1 MTIQLRLL
9 LLGLLVVA
17 VSMGA
22 SLLLTHLSFQTSGS
36 MSYRASMM
44 IAAGIPLV
52 VAPPSYGIVAMLTA
66 RLHRAN
72 QRLDELARRD
82 TLTGLLN
89 RRAFTEEAQQRLD
102 AGGEQLFIMADID
115 HFKRINDT
123 LGHAAGDAALQFAA
137 SVMEHAAPEDS
148 VVARIGGEEFALL
161 LPATTIEEADVT
173 QLINVMRAELE
184 ATPFPANPKVTTM
197 TCSFGVAASRPG
209 EKLDGLLLRAD
220 RALYTAKQNGRDC
233 MARAA

>member
-1 MTIQLRLL
+1 MTIQMRLL
-9 LLGLLVVA
+9 LLGLFVVLG
-17 VSMGA
+17 SMAA
-22 SLLLTHLSFQTSGS
+22 SMALTHLSFQTSGG
-36 MSYRASMM
+36 MSYRVAM
-44 IAAGIPLV
+44 IVAGGIPV
-52 VAPPSYGIVAMLTA
+52 IVAPPSYGFVAVLTA

-89 RRAFTEEAQQRLD
+89 RRAFAEEAEHRLGTD
-102 AGGEQLFIMADID
+102 GGQVFIMADID

-137 SVMEHAAPEDS
+137 SVMEQAAPEDS

-161 LPATTIEEADVT
+161 LPATTINDADVAR
-173 QLINVMRAELE
+173 LIDAMRAELDSV
-184 ATPFPANPKVTTM
+184 PLPANPKVTTM

-220 RALYTAKQNGRDC
+220 RALYAAKQNGRDC